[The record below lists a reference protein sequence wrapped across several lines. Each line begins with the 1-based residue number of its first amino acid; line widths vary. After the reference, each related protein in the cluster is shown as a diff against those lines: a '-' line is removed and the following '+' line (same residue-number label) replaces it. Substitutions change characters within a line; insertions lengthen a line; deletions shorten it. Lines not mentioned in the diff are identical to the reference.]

1 MTALEEKGLHV
12 DQIQAEAG
20 PGQFEVA
27 VAAAGPVSGT
37 LPPIVTV
44 VEVTPGVA
52 EPPAV
57 ALGTA
62 TSASRIARLR
72 FMRLDAPA

>member
-1 MTALEEKGLHV
+1 L
-12 DQIQAEAG
+12 I
-20 PGQFEVA
+20 
-27 VAAAGPVSGT
+27 GT